1 MSSPQTPLEDPSQGA
16 HAIGI
21 RGLLRA
27 FSKRRPESRQV
38 TTAGEMRP
46 RSWTLPNEEEC
57 KSWSLEELQQEY
69 EILRR
74 KYKEADQF
82 YLDKAK
88 ITERKVTVHSEN
100 VANQCREWVHD
111 CKKTLQ
117 SLEGDL
123 KLIIN
128 KKDVKAVITQACK
141 NPEQGNVN
149 LALKQID
156 DADKRIRAVQNEIRG
171 YVDALRQWLG
181 QGAWFLSYSS
191 LFPAFLGGGEFSY

>member
-1 MSSPQTPLEDPSQGA
+1 MSSPQTPFEDHGHGA
-16 HAIGI
+16 HATGI
-21 RGLLRA
+21 RGLLRG
-27 FSKRRPESRQV
+27 FSKRRPESRQD
-38 TTAGEMRP
+38 TTAGEMRE
-46 RSWTLPNEEEC
+46 RSWTLPKEEEC

-74 KYKEADQF
+74 RYKEADQF

-111 CKKTLQ
+111 CKKALQ

-128 KKDVKAVITQACK
+128 KKDIKAGIIQAYK
-141 NPEQGNVN
+141 HPTEANVN
-149 LALKQID
+149 LAMKEID
-156 DADKRIRAVQNEIRG
+156 NADKRIRALQSEIRG
-171 YVDALRQWLG
+171 YVDALRQWLDKEPG
-181 QGAWFLSYSS
+181 F
-191 LFPAFLGGGEFSY
+191 